1 MLCMIVA
8 IALISVGA
16 IGDCFFMI
24 IVVAI
29 TFISS
34 LIFTDVEMV
43 NGLRYLRLFVLLF
56 GSLFGIYGVLISFIM
71 LLIYLVSYEPFNT
84 PYLYPL
90 VPFNKNYFNEV
101 LFKENSWKRYLYFLF
116 V

>member
-1 MLCMIVA
+1 MGALVLGEAAVSAGIVSP
-8 IALISVGA
+8 I
-16 IGDCFFMI
+16 MI

-34 LIFTDVEMV
+34 LIFTDMEMV

-71 LLIYLVSYEPFNT
+71 LLIYLVSYESFNL

-90 VPFNKNYFNEV
+90 SPFNKESINEV
-101 LFKENSWKRYLYFLF
+101 LFNLNKENL
-116 V
+116 